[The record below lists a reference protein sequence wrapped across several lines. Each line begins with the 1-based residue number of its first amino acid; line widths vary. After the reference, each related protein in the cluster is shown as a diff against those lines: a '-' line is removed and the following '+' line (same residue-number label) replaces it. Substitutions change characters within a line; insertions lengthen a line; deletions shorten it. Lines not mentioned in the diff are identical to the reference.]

1 MTINVTMEESI
12 YQLLKDVDRNYF
24 TSNRQL
30 NKTSMLYKTVEEVQN
45 SDWFENLN
53 IEAIENYSLA
63 TVTLKDANLT
73 DEGQKKLQELKV
85 KYDTNEEDK

>member
-45 SDWFENLN
+45 SDWFENLK

-63 TVTLKDANLT
+63 TVTLKDATLT
-73 DEGQKKLQELKV
+73 NEGQKKLQELKV
-85 KYDTNEEDK
+85 KYDVDKDNK

>member
-45 SDWFENLN
+45 SDWFENLK

-63 TVTLKDANLT
+63 TVTLKNATLT

>member
-30 NKTSMLYKTVEEVQN
+30 NKTSMLYKTVKEVQN
-45 SDWFENLN
+45 SGWFENLK

-63 TVTLKDANLT
+63 TVTLKAASLT
-73 DEGQKKLQELKV
+73 NEGQKKLQELKV

>member
-45 SDWFENLN
+45 SDWFENLK

-63 TVTLKDANLT
+63 TVTLKNATLT
-73 DEGQKKLQELKV
+73 DEGLKKLQELKV